1 MFNFKL
7 GFKYRL
13 LLAIVFTF
21 LGFLTLSSLSVRS
34 IDALI
39 DSSEQVDRLGQ
50 QQTLLNQLQ
59 LALLQTSAKLDEGL
73 GSADDLSAIQTAFI
87 ARLQQSPLMQTSN
100 QQLIEGLTGWD
111 KAQNQRLSLVT
122 QLEDSSENGV
132 KSGFVKALD
141 ELENA
146 LFVIFRKPF
155 QRYRLTMLEMM
166 KTGDAGLADE
176 AEQHMAALVKSI
188 KERQMEE
195 YLAKPLEKVQQGTAE
210 LISLLSHIQTYK
222 AEALQTQLQLQQ
234 RIQEDNAYLTTELLT
249 ARSQAKSSSAEAIQ
263 QILLGGGLVAL
274 LVLALLLI
282 TWRQATA
289 TLTKTVQTLE
299 QIAAGDFTH
308 KLSVQ
313 EGSTD
318 EFDRLGQA
326 VNHLTGH
333 LSQALDKVSHSSTQV
348 QDMTGQLQ
356 GTLQKLAESNEETG
370 AQAQTVASAVEQISC
385 TVQQMSGA
393 TDDAHK
399 QATQAC
405 ETADA
410 SGTVITTALSA
421 LDQLGAVFTDL
432 NRRAQS
438 LESASS
444 RVDGVTEMI
453 NNLAEQTNLLALNAA
468 IEAARAGEAGRGFSV
483 VADEVRALAE
493 KTVQATSDIN
503 QIVGEMKQQLGTLMK
518 AMNAG
523 ADQVNQSQSLSDQ
536 AVAEIDKIKVWVQQV
551 SASNTQLAAN
561 INDVALTAREINVS
575 MISVADNVDKNVTH
589 SRDVLSFAGEVS
601 RQSADLESITQQFRC
616 G

>member
-39 DSSEQVDRLGQ
+39 GSSEQVDRLGQ

-73 GSADDLSAIQTAFI
+73 GSTDDLSAIQAVFI
-87 ARLQQSPLMQTSN
+87 PRLQQSPLMQASN

-166 KTGDAGLADE
+166 KTGDAYLAGE
-176 AEQHMAALVKSI
+176 AEQHMAALVKTI

-195 YLAKPLEKVQQGTAE
+195 YLAKPLEKVQQGAAE
-210 LISLLSHIQTYK
+210 LIGLLSNIQAYK
-222 AEALQTQLQLQQ
+222 AETLQTQLQLQK

-249 ARSQAKSSSAEAIQ
+249 ARSQAKSSSSDAIQ

-289 TLTKTVQTLE
+289 TLTKTVRTLE
-299 QIAAGDFTH
+299 QIAVGDFTH

-348 QDMTGQLQ
+348 QDMTGHLQ
-356 GTLQKLAESNEETG
+356 GTLQKLAESNEQTG

-453 NNLAEQTNLLALNAA
+453 NNLAEQNNLLALNAA

-536 AVAEIDKIKVWVQQV
+536 AVAEIDKIKIWVQQV